1 MTPRLIDKIK
11 KISIYLFL
19 LFFLSTTY
27 NSQLA
32 KNLNE
37 IFKIKKVKIENNLY
51 RKEFSNLIDQNIFKI
66 NKKDIINNIIKFPI
80 LEKFKI
86 NKIYPDT
93 INISLIETKILAKF
107 YIEDSLFYIGANG
120 NIFKNKND
128 NNKVLLIEGNYN
140 LNKFNLFLKNIMISN
155 LNFDTIEKLIF
166 CPSYRWD
173 VVFENKTI
181 LKLPNK
187 EIKKKL
193 RIAETLLREDKFKG
207 KVIDLRI
214 NNKVIVSNE

>member
-1 MTPRLIDKIK
+1 MTLQLIDKIK
-11 KISIYLFL
+11 KIPIYIIL

-37 IFKIKKVKIENNLY
+37 IFKIKKVEIKNNLY
-51 RKEFSNLIDQNIFKI
+51 KQEFSNLIDQNIFKI
-66 NKKDIINNIIKFPI
+66 NKKHVMNNIIKFPI

-86 NKIYPDT
+86 NKIYPNT
-93 INISLIETKILAKF
+93 ISISLIETKILAKF
-107 YIEDSLFYIGANG
+107 YIKEDLFYIGANG
-120 NIFKNKND
+120 NIFKIKND
-128 NNKVLLIEGNYN
+128 NHKVLLIEGNYN

-155 LNFDTIEKLIF
+155 LNFDSIEKLIF
-166 CPSYRWD
+166 YPSYRWD

-187 EIKKKL
+187 ELQKNL
-193 RIAETLLREDKFKG
+193 QTAEILLQKDEFKG

>member
-1 MTPRLIDKIK
+1 MTLQLIDKIK
-11 KISIYLFL
+11 KIPIYIIL

-37 IFKIKKVKIENNLY
+37 IFKIKKVEIKNNLY
-51 RKEFSNLIDQNIFKI
+51 KQEFSNLIDQNIFKI
-66 NKKDIINNIIKFPI
+66 NKKHVMNNIIKFPI

-86 NKIYPDT
+86 NKIYPNT
-93 INISLIETKILAKF
+93 ISVSLIETKILAKF
-107 YIEDSLFYIGANG
+107 YIKEDLFYIGANG

-128 NNKVLLIEGNYN
+128 NHKVLLIEGNYN

-155 LNFDTIEKLIF
+155 LNFDSIEKLIF
-166 CPSYRWD
+166 YPSYRWD

-187 EIKKKL
+187 ELQKNL
-193 RIAETLLREDKFKG
+193 QTAEILLQKDEFKG

>member
-1 MTPRLIDKIK
+1 MTPQLTDKIK
-11 KISIYLFL
+11 KIPIYLIL

-27 NSQLA
+27 NSQFA

-51 RKEFSNLIDQNIFKI
+51 KQEFNNLIDQNIFKI
-66 NKKDIINNIIKFPI
+66 NKKYIMNNIIKFPI

-86 NKIYPDT
+86 NKIYPNT
-93 INISLIETKILAKF
+93 ISISLIETKILAKY
-107 YIEDSLFYIGANG
+107 YIKDDLFYIGANG
-120 NIFKNKND
+120 NIFKIKND
-128 NNKVLLIEGNYN
+128 NHKVLLIEGNYN

-155 LNFDTIEKLIF
+155 LNFDSIEKLIF
-166 CPSYRWD
+166 YPSYRWD
-173 VVFENKTI
+173 IVFENKTI

-187 EIKKKL
+187 ELQKNL
-193 RIAETLLREDKFKG
+193 QTAEILLQTDKFKG
-207 KVIDLRI
+207 RVIDLRI

>member
-1 MTPRLIDKIK
+1 MTLQLIDKIK
-11 KISIYLFL
+11 KIPIYIIL

-37 IFKIKKVKIENNLY
+37 IFKIKKVEIKNNLY
-51 RKEFSNLIDQNIFKI
+51 KQEFSNLIDQNIFKI
-66 NKKDIINNIIKFPI
+66 NKKHIMNNIIKFPI

-86 NKIYPDT
+86 NKIYPNT
-93 INISLIETKILAKF
+93 ISISLIETKILAKF
-107 YIEDSLFYIGANG
+107 YIKEDLFYIGANG
-120 NIFKNKND
+120 NIFKIKND
-128 NNKVLLIEGNYN
+128 NHKVLLIEGNYN

-155 LNFDTIEKLIF
+155 LNFDSIEKLIF
-166 CPSYRWD
+166 YPSYRWD

-187 EIKKKL
+187 ELQKNL
-193 RIAETLLREDKFKG
+193 QTAEILLQKDEFKG